1 MDPVGPVND
10 ALRLLPKEMLI
21 GGMIQLL
28 DVLATENKCLD
39 GPVSVLDLIHLGS
52 DRSHNTKV
60 VASALE
66 GPPEIGL
73 LVDGL
78 ERSIS
83 QDNVERDPLICDDT
97 VMALKPAMSTTKAWT
112 HIANAL
118 TCSGHWQWLARH
130 HWPEDNIKAY
140 RFACWQPKVCR

>member
-1 MDPVGPVND
+1 MDPVGPVDD
-10 ALRLLPKEMLI
+10 ALRLLSKEMLI

-28 DVLATENKCLD
+28 NVFATEDKCLD

-52 DRSHNTKV
+52 DGSHNTKV
-60 VASALE
+60 VTSTLE
-66 GPPEIGL
+66 GPPKIGL
-73 LVDGL
+73 VIDGL

-97 VMALKPAMSTTKAWT
+97 VMALEPAMSTTKAWT

-118 TCSGHWQWLARH
+118 ACSGHW
-130 HWPEDNIKAY
+130 
-140 RFACWQPKVCR
+140 